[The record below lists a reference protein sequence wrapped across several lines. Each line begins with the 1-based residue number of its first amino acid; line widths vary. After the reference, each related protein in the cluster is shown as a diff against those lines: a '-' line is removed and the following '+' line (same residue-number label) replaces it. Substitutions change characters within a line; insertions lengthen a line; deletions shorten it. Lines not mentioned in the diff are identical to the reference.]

1 MCCKLYNIPIINNIT
16 GLGTF
21 RKGIFLRNCIK
32 LLYKLIFGINS
43 YVFFQNNEDM
53 NFFKRFFLKKK
64 SLFDIL
70 PGSGV
75 DLKKFNT
82 NRTLIKKSDNIT
94 FILVSRLLWSKGVF
108 EFYKAASFIKKKY
121 SNVTFKI
128 LGSLQEKG
136 DEAVD
141 YNVIKKWEDERII
154 QYLGFSKNV
163 KKYLLESDCLI
174 LPTFYNEGTPKVIL
188 EASAL
193 KIPIITTNIKGCN
206 YAVINGENGLLCEPK
221 NHVDLALKIELFIKM
236 SKKDRALMGKRKN

>member
-1 MCCKLYNIPIINNIT
+1 M
-16 GLGTF
+16 
-21 RKGIFLRNCIK
+21 
-32 LLYKLIFGINS
+32 
-43 YVFFQNNEDM
+43 
-53 NFFKRFFLKKK
+53 
-64 SLFDIL
+64 
-70 PGSGV
+70 
-75 DLKKFNT
+75 
-82 NRTLIKKSDNIT
+82 IKKSDNIT

-108 EFYKAASFIKKKY
+108 EFYKAASFIKKY

-128 LGSLQEKG
+128 LGPLQEKG

-193 KIPIITTNIKGCN
+193 KFQLSLQI
-206 YAVINGENGLLCEPK
+206 
-221 NHVDLALKIELFIKM
+221 
-236 SKKDRALMGKRKN
+236 

>member
-1 MCCKLYNIPIINNIT
+1 M
-16 GLGTF
+16 
-21 RKGIFLRNCIK
+21 
-32 LLYKLIFGINS
+32 YKLIFGINS

-128 LGSLQEKG
+128 LGPLQEKG

-141 YNVIKKWEDERII
+141 Y
-154 QYLGFSKNV
+154 Q
-163 KKYLLESDCLI
+163 
-174 LPTFYNEGTPKVIL
+174 
-188 EASAL
+188 
-193 KIPIITTNIKGCN
+193 
-206 YAVINGENGLLCEPK
+206 
-221 NHVDLALKIELFIKM
+221 M
-236 SKKDRALMGKRKN
+236 